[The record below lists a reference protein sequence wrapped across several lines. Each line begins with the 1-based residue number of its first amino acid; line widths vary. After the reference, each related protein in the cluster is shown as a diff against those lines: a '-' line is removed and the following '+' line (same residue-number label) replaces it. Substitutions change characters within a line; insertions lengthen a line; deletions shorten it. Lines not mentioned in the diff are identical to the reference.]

1 MARASDGS
9 GAYFA
14 SSWRT
19 TRERPVRASGS
30 IDLTFPTGTPE
41 MRTSA
46 SVESC
51 EASANEAVTR

>member
-1 MARASDGS
+1 M
-9 GAYFA
+9 
-14 SSWRT
+14 
-19 TRERPVRASGS
+19 RASGS

-46 SVESC
+46 SVASC